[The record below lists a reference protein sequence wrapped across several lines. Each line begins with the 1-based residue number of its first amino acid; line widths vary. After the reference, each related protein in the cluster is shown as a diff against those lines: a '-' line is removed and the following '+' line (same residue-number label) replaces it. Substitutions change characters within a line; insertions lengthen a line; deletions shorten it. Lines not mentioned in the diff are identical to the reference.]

1 MRLAAAVLLTT
12 LLPLGVP
19 ALAQSTLPAPPPTP
33 VLKATHGQWE
43 VRCYGQD
50 DCIMVQLHK
59 RTAETADAVFT
70 IFKPKGLQDNNGQP
84 ILALAEIVV
93 PLGVFLPGAL
103 GLQVDQNEPK
113 AVPFERCIPDGCVVR
128 APIASTMLEQ
138 MKIGGTAHLIVSPSP
153 DERVRLPISLTG
165 FTAAFDSL

>member
-1 MRLAAAVLLTT
+1 MRLALVALLGV
-12 LLPLGVP
+12 LLPLSAV
-19 ALAQSTLPAPPPTP
+19 AQSTQPTSPPPSPT
-33 VLKATHGQWE
+33 LKATHGQWE
-43 VRCYGQD
+43 VQCYGPD

-70 IFKPKGLQDNNGQP
+70 IFRPKGLTDNAGQP

-103 GLQVDQNEPK
+103 GLQVDQNEPR

-128 APIASTMLEQ
+128 APIAPAMLEQ
-138 MKIGGTAHLIVSPSP
+138 MKVGGTAHIILSPSP
-153 DERVRLPISLTG
+153 EDRVRLPISLSG